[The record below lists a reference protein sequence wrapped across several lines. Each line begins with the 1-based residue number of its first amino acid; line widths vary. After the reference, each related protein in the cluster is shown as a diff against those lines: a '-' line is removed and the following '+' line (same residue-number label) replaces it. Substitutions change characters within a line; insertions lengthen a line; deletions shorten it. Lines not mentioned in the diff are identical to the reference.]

1 MPIHTEDTRVS
12 EKSGF
17 VAVSCWDMEL
27 ACFCSTVLPTPNDT
41 EGAKEGVMASVSH
54 PSRSAQNPT
63 RRSLP
68 PENLEKPQLWR
79 EKQVKD
85 SPF

>member
-1 MPIHTEDTRVS
+1 MAIHTEDTSVN
-12 EKSGF
+12 EKSSF
-17 VAVSCWDMEL
+17 VVVSCWDMEL
-27 ACFCSTVLPTPNDT
+27 VCFCSTVLPTPSDT
-41 EGAKEGVMASVSH
+41 EGAKEGDMASVSH

-79 EKQVKD
+79 RKQVKD

>member
-27 ACFCSTVLPTPNDT
+27 VCFCSTVLPTPDDT
-41 EGAKEGVMASVSH
+41 EGAKAGVMASVCH

-68 PENLEKPQLWR
+68 PENVEKPQLWR